1 MEITPLTIYLFYLVD
16 TLKSISYPLLGLCGL
31 LTVLSAFGWLLTH
44 SDAWVSPRTVSM
56 IVKTFK
62 IASITGLCALVA
74 NIIIPSGKVMVA
86 MYVVPKVVNNE
97 SVQQLP
103 GEILD
108 FIRSYLRENT
118 IKQD

>member
-1 MEITPLTIYLFYLVD
+1 MEITPLTIYLFYLID
-16 TLKSISYPLLGLCGL
+16 ALKFISYPLLGLCGV
-31 LTVLSAFGWLLTH
+31 LTVVSAVGWMITH
-44 SDAWVSPRTVSM
+44 SDAWVSPSTVSM

-74 NIIIPSGKVMVA
+74 NIIIPSSKVMVA

>member
-1 MEITPLTIYLFYLVD
+1 MEITPLTIYLFYLID
-16 TLKSISYPLLGLCGL
+16 AIKTASTPIFELCGL
-31 LTVLSAFGWLLTH
+31 LTAGSAFGWMMTH
-44 SDAWVSPRTVSM
+44 SDEWVSPRTISM
-56 IVKTFK
+56 LVKTFK

-74 NIIIPSGKVMVA
+74 NITIPSSKVMVA

-108 FIRSYLRENT
+108 FIRSYLKENT
-118 IKQD
+118 IKKD

>member
-1 MEITPLTIYLFYLVD
+1 MEITPLTIYLFYLID
-16 TLKSISYPLLGLCGL
+16 ALKTASYPIIGLCGF
-31 LTVLSAFGWLLTH
+31 LTVLSAIGWQMTH
-44 SDAWVSPRTVSM
+44 SDSWVSPRTVRM
-56 IVKTFK
+56 FTKTFK

-74 NIIIPSGKVMVA
+74 NIAIPSGKVMVA

-108 FIRSYLRENT
+108 FIRSYLKEHQ
-118 IKQD
+118 KKE